1 MTIQVGSQIYNYS
14 LDGLTGLDAVSGPG
28 SYINKVGKIT
38 GLNTYTG
45 VTIQVLLESILSLPS
60 NYTFRAIASDGYA
73 RNFTADELNGYVTVY
88 NETGEELGTGIITM
102 IVAYKENGVFLNET
116 TKGPLRIAFINE
128 ESSITNSG
136 LWVSP
141 LVKIEIIEK

>member
-1 MTIQVGSQIYNYS
+1 M
-14 LDGLTGLDAVSGPG
+14 
-28 SYINKVGKIT
+28 
-38 GLNTYTG
+38 
-45 VTIQVLLESILSLPS
+45 TIQVLLESILSLPS